1 MYIPPINIMRNND
14 EIIEFMRRFS
24 FITMI
29 TSEDDTPIGT
39 HLPILVRVEN
49 DRIILSGHI
58 AKQNNQWK
66 DIENNT
72 VLIIFTEPHSYIS
85 PKLYEKEINVPTWN
99 YMAVHV
105 YGKATIIHDM
115 DSVIELLEHTIENYE
130 PSYKSQWDSL
140 TESYKLSLAKE
151 IIAFSISVED
161 IQAKKKLS
169 QNKTRNERNTIISSL
184 SNSSNTN
191 EQLIAE
197 YMQKL

>member
-1 MYIPPINIMRNND
+1 MYIPPINMMRNND

-72 VLIIFTEPHSYIS
+72 VLVIFTEPHSYIS

-115 DSVIELLEHTIENYE
+115 NSVIELLEHTIENYE

-140 TESYKLSLAKE
+140 PESYKLSLAKE

-169 QNKTRNERNTIISSL
+169 QNKTKKERNTIISSL

>member
-29 TSEDDTPIGT
+29 TSKDNTPIGT

-49 DRIILSGHI
+49 DRIILLGHI

-140 TESYKLSLAKE
+140 PESYKLSLAKE
-151 IIAFSISVED
+151 IIAFSISVDD

-169 QNKTRNERNTIISSL
+169 QNKTKKERNTIISSL
-184 SNSSNTN
+184 SNSADTN